1 MFPWPSLMVVATALA
16 LVACQAA
23 PQTVVV
29 TPRPAATTAPPAATN
44 PTSAPMA
51 GSAAPPPA
59 AAPAQPTAS
68 AQSQPTCAFGQGFA
82 TMRDL
87 VGAAIVGDCRED
99 ERQIPGN
106 GNAEQRTANGTL
118 VYRALDGRL
127 LFTNDSRTWIN
138 GPDGLVDRPNNQRFP
153 WEGDRQVI
161 EALQRGGYLVYFRHG
176 ATDSSQTDSDP
187 NNLANC
193 ATQRNLT
200 DQGRAQARAIGEA
213 WRALNIPTN
222 KVLTSEYCRAKE
234 YAQLTIDAGELEP
247 SLVLPDPLPPEVR
260 QANTAAFQRL
270 LAIPPPSGTN
280 VVFVAHSPNIRDAVG
295 VDLPVEGQAAVLQPN
310 PGEAPTLV
318 ARILPDEWTPLA
330 QALGNR

>member
-1 MFPWPSLMVVATALA
+1 MSGRT
-16 LVACQAA
+16 
-23 PQTVVV
+23 
-29 TPRPAATTAPPAATN
+29 
-44 PTSAPMA
+44 
-51 GSAAPPPA
+51 
-59 AAPAQPTAS
+59 
-68 AQSQPTCAFGQGFA
+68 
-82 TMRDL
+82 
-87 VGAAIVGDCRED
+87 
-99 ERQIPGN
+99 PGN

-118 VYRALDGRL
+118 IFRALDGRL
-127 LFTNDSRTWIN
+127 LFSNDSQTWIN

-161 EALQRGGYLVYFRHG
+161 EALQRGGYLIYFRHG

-213 WRALNIPTN
+213 LRSLNIPLS

-234 YAQLTIDAGELEP
+234 YAQLSLGVGEVEP

-270 LAIPPPSGTN
+270 LAIPPPPGSN
-280 VVFVAHSPNIRDAVG
+280 VVFVAHSPNIRDAAG
-295 VDLPVEGQAAVLQPN
+295 VDLPVEGEAAILQPSPGEIPHAGRTHPAGRMDGARTSAQQSLVPVASWRVVLQRCARRR
-310 PGEAPTLV
+310 PGIPCAKCVRDGSGWP
-318 ARILPDEWTPLA
+318 R
-330 QALGNR
+330 NRG

>member
-1 MFPWPSLMVVATALA
+1 MLVAIALA

-29 TPRPAATTAPPAATN
+29 TPRPADATAPTAATN
-44 PTSAPMA
+44 ITSAPMA
-51 GSAAPPPA
+51 SGAAPPPA
-59 AAPAQPTAS
+59 AASPQPTTS
-68 AQSQPTCAFGQGFA
+68 AQGQTSCAFGQGFA

-87 VGAAIVGDCRED
+87 VGAAVVGDCRED
-99 ERQIPGN
+99 ERQLPGN

-118 VYRALDGRL
+118 IYRALDGRL

-138 GPDGLVDRPNNQRFP
+138 GPDGLIDRPNNQRFP

-161 EALQRGGYLVYFRHG
+161 EALQHGGYLVYFRHG

-213 WRALNIPTN
+213 WRSLNIPAS

-234 YAQLTIDAGELEP
+234 YAQLSIDAGEVEP

-270 LAIPPPSGTN
+270 LAVPTPSGTN
-280 VVFVAHSPNIRDAVG
+280 VVFVAHSPNIRDAAG
-295 VDLPVEGQAAVLQPN
+295 VDLPVEGEAAILQPN
-310 PGEAPTLV
+310 PGDPPTLV
-318 ARILPDEWTPLA
+318 ARILPDEWPALA
-330 QALGNR
+330 QALNNR